1 MDARKDDTNKARFD
15 LIPPRPLYQ
24 LAEVYTAGAKKYT
37 DRNWEK
43 GMKWGRIFGA
53 VMRHLWSF
61 WMGEN
66 NDRESGQPHLA
77 HAAWGCLTLL
87 EYIDTHP
94 EMDDRPYP
102 AQTNEPNHSLISL
115 TDYMHRAKG
124 EGTE

>member
-1 MDARKDDTNKARFD
+1 MDTTARKDDTNKARFD

-24 LAEVYTAGAKKYT
+24 LAEVYTAGAKKYA

-53 VMRHLWSF
+53 IMRHLWSF

-87 EYIDTHP
+87 EYTNTHP
-94 EMDDRPYP
+94 EMDDRPYQ
-102 AQTNEPNHSLISL
+102 AQTNEPNHSLIRL
-115 TDYMHRAKG
+115 TAKG

>member
-24 LAEVYTAGAKKYT
+24 LADIYTYGAQKYA

-66 NDRESGQPHLA
+66 NDKESGQPHLA

-87 EYIDTHP
+87 EYTNTHP

-102 AQTNEPNHSLISL
+102 APEPNHSLISP
-115 TDYMHRAKG
+115 TAKG